1 MRMEGAG
8 LLEFWLKQYSD
19 DATYCLTKIR
29 RQMKEKRGKRR
40 LTLNNLSGAFLVL
53 IIGYVL
59 SIIAFIIE
67 LCTARRQRRYKNKKT
82 EPLRKPAV
90 VVNSSDAPKT
100 YNTVMNVVKLAGTSV
115 ADAEVPPATT
125 LISYQKLAIDISNPH
140 VPHNKTQVDIS
151 AAAAATVI
159 IPSEQLENDG
169 NSLAIV
175 DIESNESDHSH
186 E

>member
-1 MRMEGAG
+1 
-8 LLEFWLKQYSD
+8 
-19 DATYCLTKIR
+19 
-29 RQMKEKRGKRR
+29 MKEKRGKRR

-59 SIIAFIIE
+59 SVIAFIIE

-90 VVNSSDAPKT
+90 VVNSDAPKT
-100 YNTVMNVVKLAGTSV
+100 YNTVINVVKLAGTAV
-115 ADAEVPPATT
+115 ADAEISPATT
-125 LISYQKLAIDISNPH
+125 VISSPKLAIDIKNPH
-140 VPHNKTQVDIS
+140 VPHNKTKVDIS
-151 AAAAATVI
+151 VAAATVI
-159 IPSEQLENDG
+159 ISSEQLENDG

-175 DIESNESDHSH
+175 DIENNESDHSH